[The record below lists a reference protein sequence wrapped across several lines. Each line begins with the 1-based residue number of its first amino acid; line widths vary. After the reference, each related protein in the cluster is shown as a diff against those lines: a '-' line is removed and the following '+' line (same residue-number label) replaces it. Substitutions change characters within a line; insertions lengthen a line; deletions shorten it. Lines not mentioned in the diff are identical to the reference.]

1 MSSSLEGRSV
11 IVTGAGRNVGEEI
24 SRELARRGA
33 RVAVVDIDKESADR
47 VAKLLNTERP
57 GSAVALTADV
67 SSPADVQAMVD
78 AAWSGLG
85 TVDTLVNCVAI
96 TDRPTTVLE
105 LPDDRWDQVLR
116 VTLSSAFLTTKYVA
130 KRIVSDGTGGVIIH
144 IGSTSGL
151 FARNNA
157 VAYPTAKAG
166 LYALTRSLALQL
178 GRYGIR
184 VNTVSPNKVG
194 SPVGQAAEPAN
205 RARNNLL
212 GRSCTPQD
220 IANAVAFMASDEAS
234 FVTGTDLL
242 VDGGAL
248 IASGD

>member
-11 IVTGAGRNVGEEI
+11 IVTGAGRNVGEAI
-24 SRELARRGA
+24 SRELAARGA
-33 RVAVVDIDKESADR
+33 RVAVVDIDKGSADR
-47 VAKLLNTERP
+47 VAKVVNAEHP
-57 GSAVALTADV
+57 DAAVALAADV
-67 SSPADVQAMVD
+67 SSPADVQRMVD
-78 AAWSGLG
+78 DAWERLG
-85 TVDTLVNCVAI
+85 AVDTLVNCVAI

-130 KRIVSDGTGGVIIH
+130 RRMVDAGASGVIIH
-144 IGSTSGL
+144 IGSTSGS
-151 FARNNA
+151 FARRNA
-157 VAYPTAKAG
+157 IAYPTAKAG
-166 LYALTRSLALQL
+166 LYALTRSMALQL
-178 GRYGIR
+178 GGHGIR

-194 SPVGQAAEPAN
+194 SPVGQAEEPAS
-205 RARNNLL
+205 RPRNNLL
-212 GRSCTPQD
+212 GRACTPQD
-220 IANAVAFMASDEAS
+220 IAGAVAFMVSDEAG